1 MHQYFVYILSNKYN
15 TTIYIGVTSDLE
27 IRVVQHKR
35 KEYKGFTSKYNVD
48 KLVYFE
54 IFNDINEAIAR
65 EKQLKNWKRE
75 WKNAL
80 IEKENPKWL
89 DLSDGWY

>member
-1 MHQYFVYILSNKYN
+1 
-15 TTIYIGVTSDLE
+15 
-27 IRVVQHKR
+27 
-35 KEYKGFTSKYNVD
+35 
-48 KLVYFE
+48 VYFE

>member
-27 IRVVQHKR
+27 IRVLQHKR

-48 KLVYFE
+48 KLVYYE